1 MIVTQKLQESFDDNR
16 KEYPSDRLDYLISLW
31 IDPQFAE
38 QCEFMFN
45 DIRANIREVVAVM
58 PKIKEENQKIVALDW
73 RATWKIIDLTRKAAN
88 DRVYG
93 WIKKRV

>member
-1 MIVTQKLQESFDDNR
+1 MIVTQKLQESFDNNR

-31 IDPQFAE
+31 INPKFAE

-58 PKIKEENQKIVALDW
+58 PKINEENDKILILEW
-73 RATWKIIDLTRKAAN
+73 KATWKVIDITKKAAN
-88 DRVYG
+88 DRIYG
-93 WIKKRV
+93 WIKKRA